1 LRLLSLLHAAG
12 VFLDRIAS
20 FESCKYETLIHPQP
34 ARPRVP
40 SCLESSLE
48 TTRQAHCQPG
58 LDEEQNMSTT
68 TEARIPRIL
77 EQAPDFK
84 AKSTHGVIQLSDY
97 TAKGKYVLLFSHPSD
112 FTPVCTTE
120 FIEFARRA
128 DDFERLNVQLIGVS
142 IDSLYSHIAWVRD
155 IERNAGVEVKFPV
168 IADLDQKVSQA
179 YGLVHEAA
187 SDTATVRAVFAIDP
201 KQNIRAIVYYPMQLG
216 RNVDELIRIFEGLQ
230 TIDGNGVS
238 VPANWKLGDPVI
250 VPAPATV
257 EDARKRTNGGGAGLK
272 VETWYL
278 ATKDLAG
285 QGK

>member
-1 LRLLSLLHAAG
+1 VLAIEPG
-12 VFLDRIAS
+12 N
-20 FESCKYETLIHPQP
+20 
-34 ARPRVP
+34 AR
-40 SCLESSLE
+40 
-48 TTRQAHCQPG
+48 TAICQPS

-77 EQAPDFK
+77 EQAPDFN

-120 FIEFARRA
+120 FIEFARRS

-142 IDSLYSHIAWVRD
+142 IDSIYSHIAWVRD

-168 IADLDQKVSQA
+168 VADLDQKVSQA

-216 RNVDELIRIFEGLQ
+216 RNVDELIRIFQGLQ

-257 EDARKRTNGGGAGLK
+257 EDARKRTNGGGAGLT

-278 ATKDLAG
+278 AKKDLAS
-285 QGK
+285 QSK